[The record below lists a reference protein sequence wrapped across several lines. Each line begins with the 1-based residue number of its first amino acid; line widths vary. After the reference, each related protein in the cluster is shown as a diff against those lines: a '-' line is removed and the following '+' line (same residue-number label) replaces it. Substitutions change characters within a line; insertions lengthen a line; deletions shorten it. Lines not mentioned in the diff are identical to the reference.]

1 MGQLR
6 DQSSR
11 DSAWFEALFRQHG
24 NHVLAYATRRAPGD
38 ADDIVA
44 EVFAAAWKH
53 RDNVPTDAL
62 PWLYRTAAHQ
72 VMHSHRSKTRRTA
85 LATRSA
91 LMDEPDRDPTDP
103 TDAVADRVDR
113 TTAVARVM
121 AALPPRDAEVL
132 RLWAWEQLDSDEIA
146 YVLGTSSTAARVRLH
161 RAKRRA
167 EALLTESHPAVPFP
181 RVTARTIEEYR

>member
-1 MGQLR
+1 MGPLPE
-6 DQSSR
+6 QSSR
-11 DSAWFEALFRQHG
+11 DSAWFEALFREHG
-24 NHVLAYATRRAPGD
+24 NRVLAYATRRAPSD

-53 RDNVPTDAL
+53 RADVPNDAL

-72 VMHSHRSKTRRTA
+72 VMHSHRGKTRRAA

-91 LMDEPDRDPTDP
+91 LLDEPDRDPTDP
-103 TDAVADRVDR
+103 TDTVADRVDR
-113 TTAVARVM
+113 TSAVARVM
-121 AALPPRDAEVL
+121 AALPTRDAEAL

-167 EALLTESHPAVPFP
+167 EALLTDSHSAVPC
-181 RVTARTIEEYR
+181 RLVTTRTIEDYR